1 LGAQEV
7 SRTGCYNRTPFRP
20 RQPKSVIF
28 TLGINHHSAPLA
40 IRERVA
46 FHAEKLHQA
55 LADLTHSEAVNE
67 AAILSTCNRTELY
80 CAAETPEVVIDWLVR
95 YHQIERSE
103 IVPYL
108 YTHDQP
114 EAIRHAFRVASGLD
128 SMVIGEPQI
137 LGQMKDAVRVAEE
150 SGTLGTQL
158 HKLFQRSFSVAKEV
172 RSTTAIGANIV
183 SMAAA
188 GVHLAERIFESLE
201 TQRILFIGAGE
212 MIELCAAHFCARQPR
227 LVTVANRTVERGRVL
242 AERYNGTAIRL
253 DELGEHMAQ
262 HDIVVSCTA
271 SPLPII
277 GLGMAERAVKARRH
291 RPMFMVDLAVPRDIE
306 EEVGDLD
313 DVFLYTVDDLAQ
325 VVENGLESRQAAVID
340 AEMIIAARVQDFLA
354 WLQARDTVPVIRSL
368 RDSAERVRRH
378 EIEHAMKQLARGEP
392 ADKVLEHLSHRL
404 TNKILHA
411 PTQALNLAEGTERAE
426 LQAAAARLFHLHSG
440 E

>member
-1 LGAQEV
+1 MGD
-7 SRTGCYNRTPFRP
+7 RGGCYNRPPFRP
-20 RQPKSVIF
+20 STPNPVIF

-46 FHAEKLHQA
+46 FGADKLPHA
-55 LADLTHSEAVNE
+55 LADLTGDRPVRE
-67 AAILSTCNRTELY
+67 AAILSTCNRTEIY
-80 CAAETPEVVIDWLVR
+80 CAAESPEVVIDWLAH
-95 YHQIERSE
+95 YHQVSRDELA
-103 IVPYL
+103 PYI

-137 LGQMKDAVRVAEE
+137 LGQMKDAVRAAEE
-150 SGTLGTQL
+150 NGTLGTQL
-158 HKLFQRSFSVAKEV
+158 HKLFQRAFSVAKEV

-188 GVHLAERIFESLE
+188 GVHLAERIFESIAG
-201 TQRILFIGAGE
+201 QRILFIGAGE
-212 MIELCAAHFCARQPR
+212 MIELCAAHFCAGHPKQ
-227 LVTVANRTVERGRVL
+227 VTIANRTLERGRAL

-253 DELGEHMAQ
+253 DELGEHLAA

-277 GLGMAERAVKARRH
+277 GLGMVERAIKARRH

-325 VVENGLESRQAAVID
+325 VVESGLESRQAAVVE
-340 AEMIIAARVQDFLA
+340 AETIIGNRVQDFLS
-354 WLQARDTVPVIRSL
+354 WLASRDTVPVIRSL
-368 RDSAERVRRH
+368 RDAAERMRRH
-378 EIEHAMKQLARGEP
+378 EMEHAMKLLAKGEAP
-392 ADKVLEHLSHRL
+392 EKVLEHLSLRL
-404 TNKILHA
+404 TNKFLHA
-411 PTQALNLAEGTERAE
+411 PTQTLNAADGNERAD
-426 LQAAAARLFHLHSG
+426 LQGAAARLFHLHTPD
-440 E
+440 

>member
-1 LGAQEV
+1 
-7 SRTGCYNRTPFRP
+7 
-20 RQPKSVIF
+20 VIF

-55 LADLTHSEAVNE
+55 LADLTHNRPVSEV
-67 AAILSTCNRTELY
+67 AILSTCNRTEIY
-80 CAAETPEVVIDWLVR
+80 CAAETPDIVIDWLAQ
-95 YHQIERSE
+95 YHQVERSE
-103 IVPYL
+103 IAPYL

-137 LGQMKDAVRVAEE
+137 LGQMKDAVRIAEE
-150 SGTLGTQL
+150 SGTLGTHL

-188 GVHLAERIFESLE
+188 GVHLAERIFESIAG
-201 TQRILFIGAGE
+201 QRILFIGAGE
-212 MIELCAAHFCARQPR
+212 MIELCAAHFCAEQPKQ
-227 LVTVANRTVERGRVL
+227 VTIANRTLERGRAL

-277 GLGMAERAVKARRH
+277 GLGMVERAVKVRRH
-291 RPMFMVDLAVPRDIE
+291 RPMFMIDLAVPRDIE
-306 EEVGDLD
+306 EEVGELD
-313 DVFLYTVDDLAQ
+313 DVFLYSVDDLAQ
-325 VVENGLESRQAAVID
+325 VVESGLESRQAAVVD
-340 AEMIIAARVQDFLA
+340 AEAIIASRVTDFIN

-368 RDSAERVRRH
+368 RDAAERMRRH
-378 EIEHAMKQLARGEP
+378 EIEHAAKQLAKGEAP
-392 ADKVLEHLSHRL
+392 EKVLEHLSHRL
-404 TNKILHA
+404 TNKLLHA
-411 PTQALNLAEGTERAE
+411 PTQALNLAEGVERAE